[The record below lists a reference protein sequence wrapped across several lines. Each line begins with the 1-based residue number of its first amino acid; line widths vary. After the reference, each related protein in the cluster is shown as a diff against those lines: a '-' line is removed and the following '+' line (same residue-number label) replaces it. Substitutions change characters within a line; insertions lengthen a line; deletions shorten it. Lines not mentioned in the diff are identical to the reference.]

1 MPALAL
7 PAALPD
13 GLLPALAVDLAALS
27 LLMLLLAW
35 RRDGRASDGL
45 TACVAFNVGL
55 FAVAQVLASVELGVG
70 AGFGL
75 FAVLSIIRLR
85 SDLFT
90 QGQLA
95 YVFSALALAL
105 VTGFPGVPLAL
116 AGTLAALVVT
126 TVAVLELLRG
136 RGAGTQTC
144 TVVLDS
150 VHAGTPALVAEV
162 ERRLGLSV
170 VSVSVLDVDLV
181 RETTRVEVRHTGAAQ
196 PAPVEAAPSLAP
208 APRDASLAE
217 R

>member
-1 MPALAL
+1 MPVLDLSALL
-7 PAALPD
+7 PPGVPA
-13 GLLPALAVDLAALS
+13 GLLPALAIDLLALVV
-27 LLMLLLAW
+27 LMALLAW
-35 RRDGRASDGL
+35 RRDGRATDGL

-116 AGTLAALVVT
+116 AGTLAALVVS
-126 TVAVLELLRG
+126 TVAVLEALRG
-136 RGAGTQTC
+136 STGAVRSC

-150 VHAGTPALVAEV
+150 VHASTTALVAEL
-162 ERRLGLSV
+162 ERQLGLSV
-170 VSVSVLDVDLV
+170 VDVQVLDVDLV
-181 RETTRVEVRHTGAAQ
+181 RETTRVQVRYLPAAESEQ
-196 PAPVEAAPSLAP
+196 PVAP
-208 APRDASLAE
+208 APRHAPLAE